1 MTVREWLSAR
11 TPPAPAALRQ
21 RVEQVLDG
29 HMDDDAEVAPEVCL
43 RAAEGL
49 LRDLLGRQATG
60 RDSAL
65 DLLTAD
71 ALTTYAFEAASEAPA
86 TIRARAD
93 DAMARLSAVATT
105 SPT

>member
-1 MTVREWLSAR
+1 VTIREWLSTR
-11 TPPAPAALRQ
+11 TPPAPDALRQ

-29 HMDDDAEVAPEVCL
+29 QLDHDADVAPEVCL

-49 LRDLLGRQATG
+49 LRDLLGRPSTG

-71 ALTTYAFEAASEAPA
+71 ALATYAFESASDVPA

-93 DAMARLSAVATT
+93 DAMSRLSAVATT
-105 SPT
+105 PST